1 MRYLFCSLAAVALLA
16 ACGGGGTPG
25 PPAGAI
31 TVKLTDYKFGP
42 SELTAPA
49 GKVVFYL
56 VNSGTTAHDMAIRDT
71 SKKQLALSEVVAP
84 GDSKVFTVDNIAAG
98 SYVIF
103 CSQTG
108 HEANGMIGKLTVT

>member
-1 MRYLFCSLAAVALLA
+1 MRTLVASIAVVGLLA
-16 ACGGGGTPG
+16 ACGGGPSG

-42 SELTAPA
+42 PEVSAPA

-56 VNSGTTAHDMAIRDT
+56 INSGTQAHDMVIRDA
-71 SKKQLALSEVVAP
+71 SKKQIAGSEVVAP

-98 SYVIF
+98 SYVIV
-103 CSQTG
+103 CTQTG
-108 HEANGMIGKLTVT
+108 HEDLGMLGKLTVT

>member
-1 MRYLFCSLAAVALLA
+1 MRVLACSLAAVALLA
-16 ACGGGGTPG
+16 ACGGGSSG

-42 SELTAPA
+42 PEVSAPA

-56 VNSGTTAHDMAIRDT
+56 TNSGTTGHDMVIRDA
-71 SKKQLALSEVVAP
+71 SKKQIAGSEVVAP

-98 SYVIF
+98 SYVIV
-103 CSQTG
+103 CTQTG
-108 HEANGMIGKLTVT
+108 HEALGMLGKLTIT

>member
-1 MRYLFCSLAAVALLA
+1 MKLLIVSLAAVALLA
-16 ACGGGGTPG
+16 GCGGGPSG

-42 SELTAPA
+42 PEISAPA

-56 VNSGTTAHDMAIRDT
+56 TNAGTTGHDMVIRDA
-71 SKKQLALSEVVAP
+71 SKKQIAGSEVVAP

-98 SYVIF
+98 SYVIV
-103 CSQTG
+103 CTQSG
-108 HEANGMIGKLTVT
+108 HEALGMLGKLTVT

>member
-1 MRYLFCSLAAVALLA
+1 MRYLVCSLAAVALLA
-16 ACGGGGTPG
+16 ACGGGTSG

-31 TVKLTDYKFGP
+31 TVKLTDYQFGP
-42 SELTAPA
+42 SEISAPA

-56 VNSGTTAHDMAIRDT
+56 VNSGTTAHDLAIRDA

-108 HEANGMIGKLTVT
+108 HEALGMLGKLTVT

>member
-1 MRYLFCSLAAVALLA
+1 MRYLVCSLAVVALLA
-16 ACGGGGTPG
+16 ACGGGTSG

-31 TVKLTDYKFGP
+31 PVKLTDYKFGP
-42 SELTAPA
+42 SEISAPA

-56 VNSGTTAHDMAIRDT
+56 VNSGTTAHDLAIRDA
-71 SKKQLALSEVVAP
+71 SNKQLALSEVVAP